1 MSRGTLATVQ
11 SVSDKLSEMLG
22 TLAGLAVLVMMGV
35 VVGDVIFIAT
45 RLGSLVF
52 RVELVEMMMI
62 VVVFGAF
69 AYAEVLNKHVA
80 ATMVVSKLSP
90 KWRAVCDVFGY
101 ALSLFICLVF
111 TWQVFLYAERM
122 TGIRKTCLSSDLP
135 YYPFT
140 WFAVAGFILLDILYG
155 LRIITSVKR
164 IKPEE

>member
-1 MSRGTLATVQ
+1 MSRGILATVQ
-11 SVSDKLSEMLG
+11 SVSDKLSEVLG

-69 AYAEVLNKHVA
+69 AYAEVLDKHVA
-80 ATMVVSKLSP
+80 ATMFVSKLSP
-90 KWRAVCDVFGY
+90 KWRAICNVFGY
-101 ALSLFICLVF
+101 LLSFFICLVF

-140 WFAVAGFILLDILYG
+140 WFAVAGFILLDIQYV
-155 LRIITSVKR
+155 LRIATSVKR
-164 IKPEE
+164 VKTEA